1 MIITP
6 QALRGIYTAFNTV
19 FNKAFEGQHPT
30 YEKVATVVPSTSE
43 SETYAWLGD
52 IPGMREW
59 IGEREIQNL
68 SGSAYTIK
76 NKDFE
81 LTVGVDRNAVEDDKI
96 GLYNPSIQ
104 MLGESAALHPD
115 ELVYGL
121 LANGF
126 SEKCYDGKA
135 FFATDH
141 PVGKD
146 KASNKGTAKLS
157 MDAYKTART
166 SMMSLKNSKGRPLA
180 LVPDLLVVP
189 PALEAD
195 ARDILVADFI
205 NGTKNTMQGTAEIH
219 VEPRKRLRL
228 VPALHQASR
237 QAADLPAAQEGEV
250 RLQDQRDRRQRLHE
264 QEVHL
269 RRRLSRQR
277 GLRLLADG
285 LRL

>member
-126 SEKCYDGKA
+126 TEKCYDGKA

-146 KASNKGTAKLS
+146 KAS
-157 MDAYKTART
+157 
-166 SMMSLKNSKGRPLA
+166 
-180 LVPDLLVVP
+180 
-189 PALEAD
+189 
-195 ARDILVADFI
+195 ILVADFI

-219 VEPRKRLRL
+219 VEPRLASDSAWFLLCTKRPVKPLIYQQRKKAKF
-228 VPALHQASR
+228 VSKTNETDDNVFMSKKFIYGADSR
-237 QAADLPAAQEGEV
+237 GNAGFGFWQMAYG
-250 RLQDQRDRRQRLHE
+250 
-264 QEVHL
+264 
-269 RRRLSRQR
+269 S
-277 GLRLLADG
+277 DG
-285 LRL
+285 TTT